1 VLSAIKEHDINCK
14 VYFAGSSEMFGNA
27 PESPQ
32 HEDTPLR
39 PRSAYGIS
47 KVAGHHL
54 TVNYRE
60 AYGLHASSGIMFNHE
75 SPRRGIEFVTRKITD
90 GVAKFAGDYV
100 EAMWLMLQQDEPGE
114 YVVATGETWSIR
126 QLLEMAFGHVN
137 LNWQDYVAVDEK
149 FFRPSDIHQLVGDAS
164 KVRRELGWKPTV
176 TFQNLVEMMVES
188 DLRRIG
194 QSPD

>member
-1 VLSAIKEHDINCK
+1 
-14 VYFAGSSEMFGNA
+14 
-27 PESPQ
+27 
-32 HEDTPLR
+32 
-39 PRSAYGIS
+39 
-47 KVAGHHL
+47 
-54 TVNYRE
+54 
-60 AYGLHASSGIMFNHE
+60 
-75 SPRRGIEFVTRKITD
+75 
-90 GVAKFAGDYV
+90 
-100 EAMWLMLQQDEPGE
+100 MLQQDEPGE